1 MEGFGAAR
9 LKAAQ
14 AKLAAAGGL
23 TLSKDIK
30 QDNILNLPLPDF
42 EIEGELARPL
52 GAPLLP
58 NCRLP
63 ACMQGLSAEL
73 FHVGISIS
81 ACPSLL
87 VPCKSHMKSRYCTS
101 GWTDGETVLG
111 LSSCSCL
118 PHQFANLDSAL
129 HAASFQ

>member
-1 MEGFGAAR
+1 MLCAHRYANPSAQAIASQAEEEGLEVEGFGAAR

-52 GAPLLP
+52 GAPLSP

-63 ACMQGLSAEL
+63 ACMQGPSAEL
-73 FHVGISIS
+73 FHVGISIFCMS
-81 ACPSLL
+81 FFARPMQ
-87 VPCKSHMKSRYCTS
+87 VPH
-101 GWTDGETVLG
+101 EEQVLRVR
-111 LSSCSCL
+111 
-118 PHQFANLDSAL
+118 LD
-129 HAASFQ
+129 